1 MSGARSFPCRS
12 GGLLFAAGSDRE
24 NDFPFLYRFLYRRT
38 GLQTMSVYD
47 SLYPTGLEASQNRR
61 KAPWKN
67 AMKYY

>member
-1 MSGARSFPCRS
+1 MG
-12 GGLLFAAGSDRE
+12 
-24 NDFPFLYRFLYRRT
+24 DFYNFL
-38 GLQTMSVYD
+38 LQTMSVYD